1 MNDNELTELSRLLGH
16 VIRLHMLMGHK
27 TMEEQGFCRSQPA
40 MIKMLSQHD
49 GLTQVELAS
58 KLNVTPATV
67 SNMLKRMERDN
78 MIERR
83 RSEEDQR
90 VTHVYLTEQGK
101 QHSDVVCKLFDEMTQ
116 KGFGNFTEEEL
127 QQAKRIFQKLIDN
140 LSNVSC

>member
-1 MNDNELTELSRLLGH
+1 
-16 VIRLHMLMGHK
+16 MLMGHK

-83 RSEEDQR
+83 RSEEDEKGY
-90 VTHVYLTEQGK
+90 T
-101 QHSDVVCKLFDEMTQ
+101 CLF
-116 KGFGNFTEEEL
+116 N
-127 QQAKRIFQKLIDN
+127 
-140 LSNVSC
+140 